1 MNDDDVHYIDDGGI
15 RASEPPGEGAVGC
28 SVVEHYDNIF
38 NGGGSGGGGSQYYV
52 DLLLSFVKIRIFDA
66 DFGLQSRILT
76 PSRVEM
82 IDKRSILC
90 LELQPIDTA
99 TQGLS
104 KTPIIAFL
112 RPIQAKI
119 WRNGGIWRE

>member
-15 RASEPPGEGAVGC
+15 RASEPPGEGAVGWN
-28 SVVEHYDNIF
+28 VMILTAVEVE
-38 NGGGSGGGGSQYYV
+38 V
-52 DLLLSFVKIRIFDA
+52 DMSISFSFVKIRIFDA

-90 LELQPIDTA
+90 LET
-99 TQGLS
+99 TTNRYS
-104 KTPIIAFL
+104 YSRAFQNANHRL
-112 RPIQAKI
+112 PTTNTSQDMEE
-119 WRNGGIWRE
+119 WRNLEGIVLLVMRGNE